1 MTSTAPLISPCLAA
15 LQKDLIAGETTAL
28 PDFWQLVA
36 TVGTPLIEAIPDD
49 DSHVLVTFLWQETEK
64 LRNILIAGA
73 VVGWD
78 VAENQMSR
86 LLKTDLWYKTYK
98 MRSDTRAIYRFSLND
113 SLIPWNLANM
123 EGRLA
128 ACRRDSLNHRVFIF
142 PKYQDDPAGTDT
154 LLSVVELPDAPP
166 QPWLTARPEVPK
178 GVIEQHHIHSTIL
191 QNERNAWI
199 YTPPNYQ
206 PDAEPYGLLLLFD
219 GGAYLEFIPAP
230 TILDNLLAADKLPPM
245 VAVLLDSPPEERNH
259 ELTCH
264 PPFVDFLVQE
274 LVPWLHK
281 HYNITTDPR
290 QTIVGGSSA
299 GGLAAAYVGLRAPD
313 VFGKVLSQSGSFWWD
328 WDAEEKIA
336 QQWLTHEYAISP
348 KQPLHFYIDVGRLE
362 RIAGYDLLMVNRHL
376 HDVLLAKGYTVDYA
390 ELPGGHEYISWRGG
404 FSDGL
409 LALAG
414 LPTTDRKNYG

>member
-1 MTSTAPLISPCLAA
+1 MTSKAPIISPCLAELERELVAGNTSA
-15 LQKDLIAGETTAL
+15 LSN
-28 PDFWQLVA
+28 FWQLVINI
-36 TVGTPLIEAIPDD
+36 GTPLIEVIPDD
-49 DSHVLVTFLWQETEK
+49 DTHVLVTFLWQETEK
-64 LRNILIAGA
+64 LRNILVAGA

-98 MRSDTRAIYRFSLND
+98 LRSDTRAIYRFSLND
-113 SLIPWNLANM
+113 PLIPWNLDNM

-128 ACRRDSLNHRVFIF
+128 ACHRDPLNHRLFIF
-142 PKYQDDPAGTDT
+142 PKYQDDPSGADT
-154 LLSVVELPDAPP
+154 LLSVLELPDAPP
-166 QPWLTARPEVPK
+166 QPWITERPEVPK
-178 GVIEQHHIHSTIL
+178 GVVEPHHIHSAIL
-191 QNERNAWI
+191 RNERRAWI
-199 YTPPNYQ
+199 YTPPVITCPPDRVR

-230 TILDNLLAADKLPPM
+230 TILDNLLAEGMLPPM
-245 VAVLLDSPPEERNH
+245 VAVLLDSPPNSRNH

-264 PPFVDFLVQE
+264 PPFVDFLVHE

-281 HYNITTDPR
+281 HYNVTTDPR
-290 QTIVGGSSA
+290 KTIVGGSSA

-313 VFGKVLSQSGSFWWD
+313 IFGKVLSQSGSFWWN

-336 QQWLTHEYAISP
+336 QQWLTHEFAISP

-362 RIAGYDLLMVNRHL
+362 RISGYDLLMVNRHL
-376 HDVLLAKGYTVDYA
+376 RDVLLAKGYPVDYD

-409 LALAG
+409 LALAD
-414 LPTTDRKNYG
+414 LP